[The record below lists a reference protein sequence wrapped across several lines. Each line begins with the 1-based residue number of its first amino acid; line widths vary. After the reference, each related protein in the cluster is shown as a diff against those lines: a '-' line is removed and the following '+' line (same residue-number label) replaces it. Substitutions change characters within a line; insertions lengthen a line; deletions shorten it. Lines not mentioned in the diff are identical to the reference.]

1 MHFVNVPPVVHP
13 TIVQIRGPAT
23 ADLLA
28 ERSMYA
34 SSPLFV
40 REKGSPLVNR
50 LLRDI
55 EERYDYAISQAQ
67 REGLAAVLDVRVH
80 RLFPGQYPGI
90 PGWHC
95 DFVPRGS
102 YSGQPNFSLCH
113 PRAFHIALLLSD
125 QPHGVSSTRFVD
137 QPIRPDLY
145 DKEHVYRNLHH
156 EVHRINPPI
165 RTIKDGELVWF
176 NQKTIHAASPCHR
189 RGVRMFLRYS
199 MIEKPVVA
207 NQFADQQQVY
217 LLSEENGW

>member
-1 MHFVNVPPVVHP
+1 
-13 TIVQIRGPAT
+13 
-23 ADLLA
+23 
-28 ERSMYA
+28 
-34 SSPLFV
+34 
-40 REKGSPLVNR
+40 
-50 LLRDI
+50 
-55 EERYDYAISQAQ
+55 
-67 REGLAAVLDVRVH
+67 
-80 RLFPGQYPGI
+80 
-90 PGWHC
+90 
-95 DFVPRGS
+95 
-102 YSGQPNFSLCH
+102 
-113 PRAFHIALLLSD
+113 
-125 QPHGVSSTRFVD
+125 VSSTRFVD